1 MLMDKDKNL
10 NQVTQAAEAEAAAVE
25 ARRKQEMEDNPFL
38 VFFKKP
44 FTFEGV
50 SYESVDLS
58 GLESLSAADMIA
70 VNKTIERGGSASVLP
85 EMSLEYA
92 CLMAA
97 RATGKPVEFFK
108 ALPPKEAIKVKNR
121 VTNFLFGED

>member
-1 MLMDKDKNL
+1 MLMEKDKNL
-10 NQVTQAAEAEAAAVE
+10 NQVSQAAEAEAAAVE
-25 ARRKQEMEDNPFL
+25 ARRKQEMDDNPFL

-70 VNKTIERGGSASVLP
+70 VNKTIERGGTVNVLP

-92 CLMAA
+92 CLISA
-97 RATGKPVEFFK
+97 RASGKPVEFFK
-108 ALPPKEAIKVKNR
+108 ALPPRRLLRLRTV
-121 VTNFLFGED
+121 